1 MPDSILYM
9 GDTSRTTAA
18 AYLLSLLT
26 EWEWECD
33 YVPSDRPLDPKLLES
48 ARPLFVVSDYPSS
61 QIRDELQHQIVNQ
74 VSHGAGLLM
83 VGGWESFHG
92 LGGDW
97 DGNPI
102 GEILPVAIQ
111 TTDDRVNCDHPV
123 LLRRVS
129 AHPSVDGLPWTQRPP
144 LIGGFNRV
152 SVKPDAE
159 VVLEAVHFAVTDEDG
174 AFRFTQQPDADPLLV
189 VGLHGAG
196 RTAALMTDVA
206 PHWVGP
212 LVDWGPQR
220 VQAKAGEGVGV
231 EVGNLYAAFLKQ
243 LLGWINRQG

>member
-1 MPDSILYM
+1 MPESVLYM

-18 AYLLSLLT
+18 AYLLSLFAH
-26 EWEWECD
+26 WEWECD
-33 YVPSDRPLDPKLLES
+33 YIPSDQPLGPSLLES
-48 ARPLFVVSDYPSS
+48 ARSLFVVSDYPSS
-61 QIRDELQHQIVNQ
+61 QIRDALQHQIVTQ

-97 DGNPI
+97 DGTPL
-102 GEILPVAIQ
+102 GELLPVAIQ
-111 TTDDRVNCDHPV
+111 STDDRVNCDHPV

-129 AHPSVDGLPWTQRPP
+129 EHPSVNGLPWSERPP

-152 SVKPDAE
+152 TAKPDAE
-159 VVLEAVHFAVTDEDG
+159 VVLEAVHFGVSEDEG
-174 AFRFTQQPDADPLLV
+174 SFHFTRQGDTDPLLV

-196 RTAALMTDVA
+196 RTAAFMTDLA

-220 VQAKAGEGVGV
+220 VKAKAGEGVEV
-231 EVGNLYAAFLKQ
+231 EVGNLYSAFLKL
-243 LLGWINRQG
+243 LLGWISRRG

>member
-1 MPDSILYM
+1 MPEPMLYL

-18 AYLLSLLT
+18 AYLLSLLAH
-26 EWEWECD
+26 WDWECD
-33 YVPSDRPLDPKLLES
+33 YVPSDRPLDASLLAS
-48 ARPLFVVSDYPSS
+48 ARSLFVVSDYPSS
-61 QIRDELQHQIVNQ
+61 QISDELQHQIVNQ

-92 LGGDW
+92 LDGDW
-97 DGNPI
+97 DGTPV
-102 GEILPVAIQ
+102 GEILPVAIGSS
-111 TTDDRVNCDHPV
+111 DDRVNCDHPV
-123 LLRRVS
+123 LLRKVS
-129 AHPSVDGLPWTQRPP
+129 AHPSVDGLPWSERPP

-152 SVKPDAE
+152 TVKPDAQ
-159 VVLEAVHFAVTDEDG
+159 VVLEAVHFAVTQDKG
-174 AFRFTQQPDADPLLV
+174 SFHFTPQSDADPLLV

-220 VQAKAGEGVGV
+220 VHAKAGAGVEA
-231 EVGNLYAAFLKQ
+231 EVGNLYAAFLRQ
-243 LLGWINRQG
+243 LLSWISRRG